1 MTEVL
6 ILYILGISLHNIM
19 LSAELSWGVFSRT
32 DGMTIFA
39 TSIELLTLELVG
51 LSVEKVACLNGM
63 MIVFL
68 LTVTMPGYNS
78 LVISN

>member
-32 DGMTIFA
+32 NGMTIFA

-68 LTVTMPGYNS
+68 RIVTMQRYS
-78 LVISN
+78 LIISN